1 MLFKLK
7 YSQMKSRIENPKL
20 RAFVE
25 GFKKTSTPVTVI
37 DFIRGKGDGFSVG
50 FKTKVE
56 RMAKENEFVIKIV
69 TG

>member
-1 MLFKLK
+1 
-7 YSQMKSRIENPKL
+7 MKSRIENPKL

-37 DFIRGKGDGFSVG
+37 DFIKGKGEGLG
-50 FKTKVE
+50 FKTKID
-56 RMAKENEFVIKIV
+56 RLAKDSEFVIKIV

>member
-7 YSQMKSRIENPKL
+7 YLQMKSRIKNPKL

-37 DFIRGKGDGFSVG
+37 DFLKEGGDDFSIG
-50 FKTKVE
+50 IKTKVK
-56 RMAKENEFVIKIV
+56 RLVNKNEAVIKVV

>member
-1 MLFKLK
+1 
-7 YSQMKSRIENPKL
+7 MKSRIENPKL

-37 DFIRGKGDGFSVG
+37 DFIKGEGFSLG
-50 FKTKVE
+50 FKTKID
-56 RMAKENEFVIKIV
+56 RLAKDSEFVIKIV

>member
-1 MLFKLK
+1 
-7 YSQMKSRIENPKL
+7 MKSRIENPKL

-37 DFIRGKGDGFSVG
+37 DFLKDNYAEFTIE
-50 FKTKVE
+50 FKSKIE
-56 RMAKENEFVIKIV
+56 KLAKDSEFVIKIV